1 MHGQENCF
9 MRVYFDNAA
18 TTPLAP
24 EVMQEMFSVMQEK
37 FGNPSSVHIYGREAR
52 ALIEQCRKSIA
63 SLFNASPGEIIFTS
77 GATEANNMVIRC
89 SVRELGIQNII
100 SSPVEHHAVEH
111 TLNVMQQHKEV
122 AVHWLTVDRYGYV
135 DLNEL
140 EYLLSRLNHVMV
152 CIMHANNEIGTIYPI
167 EAIGTLCRKYNALFH
182 SDTVQTI
189 AHYPLD
195 LKKLPVDFVTCSAH
209 KFHGPKG
216 TGFLYLRNGLLTQ
229 AMITGGSQE
238 RNMRG
243 GTENIYGIA
252 GMTRAL
258 HLAYE
263 HLERDRGQI
272 SALRKYMI
280 KRLLEEFPDIE
291 FNTDIHNE
299 SLYTVLNV
307 SFPACDFSEMF
318 LFTLDINGIAA
329 SGGSACS
336 SGSNMGSHV
345 LKAIGAD
352 AVRPAV
358 RFSFS
363 RYNTPDEVDYVM
375 EKLREMYAVRA

>member
-1 MHGQENCF
+1 

-24 EVMQEMFSVMQEK
+24 EVMQEMFSVMQER
-37 FGNPSSVHIYGREAR
+37 FGNPSSVHVYGREAR
-52 ALIEQCRKSIA
+52 ALIEQSRKTIA
-63 SLFNASPGEIIFTS
+63 NLFNVSPGEIIFTS

-89 SVRELGIQNII
+89 SVRELGIRHII

-111 TLNVMQQHKEV
+111 TLRSMHHQGEV
-122 AVHWLTVDRYGYV
+122 DVHWLQVDRHGYI

-140 EYLLSRLNHVMV
+140 EHLLSKLSSVLV
-152 CIMHANNEIGTIYPI
+152 SVMHANNEIGTIYPI
-167 EAIGTLCRKYNALFH
+167 EAIGNLCRKYNALFH

-195 LKKLPVDFVTCSAH
+195 LKNLPVDFVTCSAH

-216 TGFLYLRNGLLTQ
+216 IGFLYIRNGLLTRP
-229 AMITGGSQE
+229 MITGGSQE

-258 HLAYE
+258 HLAYQ

-272 SALRKYMI
+272 TALRKYMI
-280 KRLLEEFPDIE
+280 NRLLEEFPDVE

-307 SFPACDFSEMF
+307 SFPACDFAEMF

-336 SGSNMGSHV
+336 SGSNTGSHV
-345 LKAIGAD
+345 LNAIGAD
-352 AVRPAV
+352 ARRPAV